1 MRQVRNLASRRGT
14 AAGAILL
21 ALILAGCAAGPRPS
35 APGSPAPV
43 AAANGTPRH
52 DPLEGMNRGLYRVG
66 DSLDR
71 GIVHPIVAVYRR
83 IVPRPVRQGVHNVLQ
98 NLDEPVVFV
107 NDVLQGHPKAAGT
120 TVIRFAANST
130 VGVAGIFDAAA
141 TAGLPHHDNGFG
153 STLGHYGVAPGP
165 FIYLPLLGPTTLR
178 DAFGEGIDF
187 VADPLSWTRFGNA
200 QTVGIARTGLDLLD
214 EREQA
219 DARLRALRNT
229 AADPYATL
237 RSVYLQ
243 SREAEIKG
251 PEAPLET
258 LPELPEPSAT
268 PEPPPAPDTAPEAP
282 ATAPAPTEPPPT
294 P

>member
-1 MRQVRNLASRRGT
+1 MRQVRYPASGRGT

-21 ALILAGCAAGPRPS
+21 ALILGGCAAGPRPS
-35 APGSPAPV
+35 APGSPTPA

-66 DSLDR
+66 DALDR
-71 GIVHPIVAVYRR
+71 SIVHPIVAGYRR
-83 IVPRPVRQGVHNVLQ
+83 IAPRPVRQAVHNVLQ
-98 NLDEPVVFV
+98 NLNEPVVFV
-107 NDVLQGHPKAAGT
+107 NDVLQAHPMAAGRT
-120 TVIRFAANST
+120 AIRFAANST

-153 STLGHYGVAPGP
+153 STLGHYGVGPGP
-165 FIYLPLLGPTTLR
+165 YMYLPLLGPTTLR
-178 DAFGEGIDF
+178 DAFGDGVDF
-187 VADPLSWTRFGNA
+187 AADPLSWTRFGNA
-200 QTVGIARTGLDLLD
+200 ETVGIARTGLDLLD
-214 EREQA
+214 QREQA

-268 PEPPPAPDTAPEAP
+268 PPAPDTPPEAP
-282 ATAPAPTEPPPT
+282 APAPAAPPP
-294 P
+294 PP